1 MRRAP
6 LLVQLLAGWIP
17 VAIAY
22 IALIMVAHGSS
33 SMSAA
38 VHAGILELAPAIA
51 LGFVVARFV
60 ERHPW
65 PRPFRASFA
74 LLHVLA
80 AAAYAGAWVVSGTLL
95 SQLLLRLTGHAAF
108 APPALPF
115 FIMGLFLYA
124 MVAGVAYANQ
134 ATARAAQA
142 EAARSAAQLAAL
154 RAQLHPHFLFNA
166 LHAVVHLIPRAPAE
180 AQRAAEELAAL
191 LRVVVEEDRDE
202 VTLAE
207 EWAFVSRYLALEALR
222 LGDRLVVTHALS
234 PEARAARVPAFAVQA
249 LVENAVQH
257 GAAPRIEPTQVVVR
271 AAVADG
277 ALTITVEDDGAGIAA
292 AAPGAASR
300 AGTGLAR
307 LRERLAVL
315 HGASARLDVGPAAP
329 RGVRAVL
336 VVPAREDDDA

>member
-22 IALIMVAHGSS
+22 IALIIVAHGTTSVATS
-33 SMSAA
+33 IH
-38 VHAGILELAPAIA
+38 VGLIELTPAML
-51 LGFVVARFV
+51 LGFAVARFA

-65 PRPFRASFA
+65 PRPFRPSFA
-74 LLHVLA
+74 LLHVGGA
-80 AAAYAGAWVVSGTLL
+80 VAYAVAWVITGTALGRLL
-95 SQLLLRLTGHAAF
+95 AWATGHGAF
-108 APPALPF
+108 APPVLPF
-115 FIMGLFLYA
+115 LIMGLFLYA

-191 LRVVVEEDRDE
+191 LRAVVEEDRDE
-202 VTLAE
+202 VTLGE

-222 LGDRLVVTHALS
+222 LGDRLVVAHELS
-234 PEARAARVPAFAVQA
+234 PAARAARVPAFAVQA

-257 GAAPRIEPTQVVVR
+257 GAAPRIAPTRVAVR

-292 AAPGAASR
+292 AAPGAAPR

-315 HGASARLDVGPAAP
+315 YGASARLDVGPAAP

-336 VVPAREDDDA
+336 VVPLREDDDA